1 MKKKFTFLFGALCAL
16 MIMISLPGKAVG
28 QTRAEVV
35 YKQTIFNSTNNSGN
49 TNSYSNSWTNT
60 TSGFTVNI
68 ANANNNNN
76 NWNYIKIGGKN
87 GAYTGKLTTNSV
99 IDEPV
104 TKVVLTIDAIDYP
117 SNLTSMKLYSSS
129 NNSTWTEIGTFDK
142 SVGAKE
148 VTVNTPTA
156 NLYYKIEVVCT
167 KASKN
172 GVVAISKVEYYHNA
186 GSTTYTVTYNANNG
200 TASPSTFVD
209 NNSGY
214 GYEAGAIVAV
224 LDNNPND
231 NNTPSFTKT
240 GYSFSHWNTAANGS
254 GTPYNPNDDE
264 SNTISITENVNLY
277 AQWYT
282 NVHNVNMPTED
293 TYGTYTATS
302 SAQSGNF
309 EYGSTITLNYAPVS
323 GYENYV
329 ATWTMNDAPLAG
341 NTFIMPDAD
350 VTIGVSVA
358 PYVQPKEIEIIPN
371 YTFWGKDSSFS
382 GNTNP
387 DMEVNKDN
395 VSLEWE
401 SNGGNMYANQNAMRF
416 YSKNTLTFTAPT
428 GYEIQRIEFSAT
440 YSTFTSSSLTFSPT
454 GFDGSTNI
462 WTGSSNSVTMS
473 GPSSGSGYA
482 QFSNITITLGKIYD
496 IDYASLTNGSF
507 ASGNPTSAI
516 EGASVTVNT
525 TPATN
530 YHLASMNYN
539 DGTDDHTIT
548 ISGTS
553 GTFTMPATGVTVS
566 ATFAQDAS
574 CTITFNENG
583 TTNEYPVTSGP
594 IDADLLTDHFENVP
608 ANLTFVGWSTSEIA
622 SYETSEPNGLIDE
635 TYNVEDDVLLYAV
648 YKYDYSYTT
657 GGSTPTWTKVTDAS
671 TLSVGDQL
679 VIANDENGKVAGDI
693 NSTKKLL
700 TTTPASFSNDIM
712 TDLNNDAIVFT
723 LGGSIGAWT
732 LNNENN
738 VLAAT
743 TAKSL
748 VWYNNTGTAT
758 WTIGINGTNATI
770 TSTNDDYGSI
780 QYNYNNGEDRFLNYT
795 SNQSPIQLYR
805 LEGVGTTVSGSYY
818 LTSVE
823 EIAEATTISS
833 TTDLSNNVTVN
844 QTTGSYTLNSILNA
858 KGYLIIN
865 EAAGKIIV
873 NNNGQLIAD
882 NAVAATVKKSITGYG
897 DNDDVQTGWNFIA
910 SPLAASFAP
919 TSNMTSNNYDLYRL
933 NPNPSTG
940 LEWENYEN
948 QEHTAGF
955 TIDNGRGYLYANSND
970 VTLEFAGTIKPY
982 DEEYTIEVTKG
993 WNLVGNPYT
1002 FDAYVS
1008 VPYYAMNNDGS
1019 GITTTVA
1026 TSTAVKP
1033 CTGIVIKADN
1043 NGTVK
1048 FSDTPP
1054 VGSANN
1060 GNLQMVLAHKVAT
1073 RDGASVNKNIDN
1085 AIVSFNEG
1093 SQLEKFYFGNPSASI
1108 FIPQNGEDY
1117 AIAFS
1122 DRQGD
1127 VPLYFKANETGTYTI
1142 SFAGDEMSLNGI
1154 YLIDI
1159 LAEEEIDLSVNPSY
1173 TFIGSPADR
1182 MARFKIVFRN
1192 TGGDGT
1198 SDIFA
1203 YQNGNDIIVSGE
1215 GELQIFDVMG
1225 RMVSRQRVNGVETV
1239 NAMPYGVYIFKLNG
1253 MTQKIVVR

>member
-1 MKKKFTFLFGALCAL
+1 MKKRFTILIAAVMLL
-16 MIMISLPGKAVG
+16 TIISLPWKAVG
-28 QTRAEVV
+28 QKSDIETTYTFTSKSWAATPANWSGTKDGNQFNATATPKGVQVCTGQSGVV
-35 YKQTIFNSTNNSGN
+35 VTAPKSFSKVKQ
-49 TNSYSNSWTNT
+49 
-60 TSGFTVNI
+60 
-68 ANANNNNN
+68 
-76 NWNYIKIGGKN
+76 
-87 GAYTGKLTTNSV
+87 V
-99 IDEPV
+99 IV
-104 TKVVLTIDAIDYP
+104 T
-117 SNLTSMKLYSSS
+117 YSS
-129 NNSTWTEIGTFDK
+129 
-142 SVGAKE
+142 
-148 VTVNTPTA
+148 
-156 NLYYKIEVVCT
+156 
-167 KASKN
+167 SKN
-172 GVVAISKVEYYHNA
+172 GVGSIEVKVGNTSLGSQSISKSQTEKQLTYSASNIDGIVSFTCTCTANSMGINSIKIVEA
-186 GSTTYTVTYNANNG
+186 AVSSTFSVTYNANDGSAN
-200 TASPSTFVD
+200 PSTFTD
-209 NNSGY
+209 NNGGEGY
-214 GYEAGAIVAV
+214 AAGVTVDV
-224 LDNNPND
+224 LDNNPNN

-254 GTPYNPNDDE
+254 GTSYNPNDDE

-657 GGSTPTWTKVTDAS
+657 GGSTPTWTKVTDAA

-700 TTTPASFSNDIM
+700 TTTLASFSNGIM

-748 VWYNNTGTAT
+748 VWYNNTGTTT

-770 TSTNDDYGSI
+770 TSTSDGYGSI
-780 QYNYNNGEDRFLNYT
+780 QYNYNNGDDRFLNYA

-818 LTSVE
+818 LTSVD
-823 EIAEATTISS
+823 EIAAETTISS

-844 QTTGSYTLNSILNA
+844 QTTGSYTVNSILNA

-865 EAAGKIIV
+865 ETAGKIIV

-955 TIDNGRGYLYANSND
+955 TIDNGRGYLYANSED
-970 VTLEFAGTIKPY
+970 VTLEFAGTVKPY
-982 DEEYTIEVTKG
+982 TTAGDANRVALESG
-993 WNLVGNPYT
+993 WNLVGNPYS
-1002 FDAYVS
+1002 FNVYSSKSYYV
-1008 VPYYAMNNDGS
+1008 
-1019 GITTTVA
+1019 ITTENNKNIV
-1026 TSTAVKP
+1026 TAASNEAIAP
-1033 CTGIVIKADN
+1033 CTGIVIKSTGEDN
-1043 NGTVK
+1043 VT
-1048 FSDTPP
+1048 FSDE
-1054 VGSANN
+1054 SAVWSTGNN
-1060 GNLQMVLAHKVAT
+1060 GNIQMVLAHN
-1073 RDGASVNKNIDN
+1073 VNVRGDKRVETIDN

-1192 TGGDGT
+1192 ANGDGT

-1239 NAMPYGVYIFKLNG
+1239 NAMPYGVYILKLNG